1 MKYIQLPILK
11 CVSRVIT
18 LTLLLFIF
26 LIGLVII
33 EMQNT
38 FTRSLSNPCT
48 MIQSMFVN
56 NELLLFV
63 LDIAFLSRHSSLQP

>member
-48 MIQSMFVN
+48 TLKTMIQSMFVN
-56 NELLLFV
+56 NELLLF
-63 LDIAFLSRHSSLQP
+63 